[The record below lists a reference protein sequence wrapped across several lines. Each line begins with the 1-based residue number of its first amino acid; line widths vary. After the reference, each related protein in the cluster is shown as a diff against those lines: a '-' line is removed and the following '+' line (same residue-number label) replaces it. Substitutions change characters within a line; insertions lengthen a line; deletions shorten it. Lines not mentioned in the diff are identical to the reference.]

1 MNYVRGGQIPILNNS
16 PIIVM
21 KDGEFFL
28 SLGTPGGE
36 TIGQTQFQVLLN
48 VLDFG
53 MGIQEAIEAPRLSL
67 RADPNFY
74 TAGAEISMR
83 VEGRVSEDVIRE
95 LQAMG
100 HKAEL
105 ANPYSAGNIQ
115 GILVNRETGT
125 MTAGADLRRMMY
137 AIGW

>member
-1 MNYVRGGQIPILNNS
+1 
-16 PIIVM
+16 M

-28 SLGTPGGE
+28 ALGTPGGE

-53 MGIQEAIEAPRLSL
+53 MGIQEAIEVPRIAL

-74 TAGAEISMR
+74 LPGADVTLR
-83 VEGRVSEDVIRE
+83 VEGRMAPLVIGRLRE
-95 LQAMG
+95 MG
-100 HKAEL
+100 HNVQVARE
-105 ANPYSAGNIQ
+105 YSIGSMQ
-115 GILVNRETGT
+115 GILRNPGT
-125 MTAGADLRRMMY
+125 DTMMAGADPRRMMY